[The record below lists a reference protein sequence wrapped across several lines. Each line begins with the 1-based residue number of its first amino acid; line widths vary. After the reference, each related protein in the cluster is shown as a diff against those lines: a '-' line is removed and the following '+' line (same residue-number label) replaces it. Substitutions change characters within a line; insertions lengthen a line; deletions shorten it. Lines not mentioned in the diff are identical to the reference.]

1 MGEIKGM
8 GRRDFLKTAALSGL
22 ALGGAAALTGCA
34 PSTGAEKG
42 ASAKASA
49 GADVA
54 WDKEVDV
61 LVIGSGTG
69 AFAALV
75 AAAKGAESVCL
86 VEKGTMW
93 GGTAATSGGGLA
105 VPLTYAATGD
115 GEDSYFNE
123 TYGGEAADPSE
134 VPAHF
139 VMADTLEELA
149 EKLGIDAAGLAAEI
163 ATFNENAAKG
173 VDPVY
178 HRGEKHL
185 DINTTGVMA
194 GSRTDLANPV
204 LAPLATGPFY
214 GAVYVP
220 GTCGTAGG
228 LTINENA
235 QVVNVN
241 GEPIEH
247 LYAVGNCSSG
257 VSGGTYVHGGISLG
271 SGAVMSWVAVNHVLA
286 AKA

>member
-1 MGEIKGM
+1 MNIPAYFIC
-8 GRRDFLKTAALSGL
+8 DAACWATYSLPGHTV
-22 ALGGAAALTGCA
+22 GA
-34 PSTGAEKG
+34 
-42 ASAKASA
+42 
-49 GADVA
+49 V
-54 WDKEVDV
+54 
-61 LVIGSGTG
+61 
-69 AFAALV
+69 
-75 AAAKGAESVCL
+75 
-86 VEKGTMW
+86 
-93 GGTAATSGGGLA
+93 
-105 VPLTYAATGD
+105 GD

-123 TYGGEAADPSE
+123 TYGGEASDPSE

-139 VMADTLEELA
+139 VKADTLEELA

-247 LYAVGNCSSG
+247 LYAVGNCS
-257 VSGGTYVHGGISLG
+257 G
-271 SGAVMSWVAVNHVLA
+271 SMYAGSYPELFIGNANGRTITHARHAVMHIAGEV
-286 AKA
+286 K

>member
-1 MGEIKGM
+1 MNIPAYFIC
-8 GRRDFLKTAALSGL
+8 DAACWATYSLPGHTV
-22 ALGGAAALTGCA
+22 GA
-34 PSTGAEKG
+34 
-42 ASAKASA
+42 
-49 GADVA
+49 V
-54 WDKEVDV
+54 
-61 LVIGSGTG
+61 
-69 AFAALV
+69 
-75 AAAKGAESVCL
+75 
-86 VEKGTMW
+86 
-93 GGTAATSGGGLA
+93 
-105 VPLTYAATGD
+105 GD

-123 TYGGEAADPSE
+123 TYGGEASDPSE

-139 VMADTLEELA
+139 VKADTLEELA

-241 GEPIEH
+241 GET
-247 LYAVGNCSSG
+247 SSTCTPWATAPPAYR
-257 VSGGTYVHGGISLG
+257 VERTCAAAS
-271 SGAVMSWVAVNHVLA
+271 AWVRAPS
-286 AKA
+286 

>member
-1 MGEIKGM
+1 MNIPAYFIC
-8 GRRDFLKTAALSGL
+8 DAACWATYSLPGHTV
-22 ALGGAAALTGCA
+22 GA
-34 PSTGAEKG
+34 
-42 ASAKASA
+42 
-49 GADVA
+49 V
-54 WDKEVDV
+54 
-61 LVIGSGTG
+61 
-69 AFAALV
+69 
-75 AAAKGAESVCL
+75 
-86 VEKGTMW
+86 
-93 GGTAATSGGGLA
+93 
-105 VPLTYAATGD
+105 GD

-123 TYGGEAADPSE
+123 TYGGEASDPSE

-139 VMADTLEELA
+139 VKADTLEELA

-194 GSRTDLANPV
+194 GSRTD
-204 LAPLATGPFY
+204 
-214 GAVYVP
+214 
-220 GTCGTAGG
+220 TCGTAGG